1 MPNLITNTP
10 STEIKFDAI
19 KLNPGEVMQIQV
31 LDGGSSARHEVRFI
45 GFIKDKS
52 LLVTLPFLNG
62 EGMWM
67 RPGKTYVV
75 RGFNG
80 IHAYAFSSQVIRA
93 RAHPFTYLH
102 FSWPHKVECQ
112 LVRHSLRVNVS
123 LPAIIVL
130 SEVSSVA
137 VTMLDL
143 SVSGTMLDAPTELGV
158 IGDHHN
164 IRFTVEVE
172 DHTVNLELLTIIRNI
187 RPKDDGTGFC
197 IGIGFESVP
206 MNDGLT
212 LHFFTNALAH
222 KTHD

>member
-1 MPNLITNTP
+1 MPNLITSTS
-10 STEIKFDAI
+10 STEMKFDAI
-19 KLNPGEVMQIQV
+19 RLNPGAIMQIQAR
-31 LDGGSSARHEVRFI
+31 DGGSSARHEVRFI

-67 RPGKTYVV
+67 RAGKTFVL

-80 IHAYAFSSQVIRA
+80 VHAYAFSSQVIRA

-112 LVRHSLRVNVS
+112 LVRHSLRVNLS
-123 LPAIIVL
+123 LPANIVL

-143 SVSGTMLDAPTELGV
+143 SVSGTMLDSLGELGV
-158 IGDHHN
+158 IGDSHK

-172 DHTVNLELLTIIRNI
+172 DRTVNLELSAIIRNI
-187 RPKDDGTGFC
+187 HQKEDGTGFR
-197 IGIGFESVP
+197 IGISFENVV

-212 LHFFTNALAH
+212 LHYFTNALA
-222 KTHD
+222 K